1 MLNKITN
8 VCTVTL
14 TILACSFATA
24 QSTQW
29 TGWQSAKSIVDRN
42 NIPSVK
48 FRYRQVSH
56 SVGTVMY
63 KYEVKNTGPTAKIKG
78 LIPYINQANSTE
90 QEMFS
95 KTIGT
100 GNTVTAGQFF

>member
-29 TGWQSAKSIVDRN
+29 TGWQSASRLESFEFRLMFVFTVSTSFLFVVSQYLDR
-42 NIPSVK
+42 
-48 FRYRQVSH
+48 
-56 SVGTVMY
+56 
-63 KYEVKNTGPTAKIKG
+63 A
-78 LIPYINQANSTE
+78 
-90 QEMFS
+90 
-95 KTIGT
+95 
-100 GNTVTAGQFF
+100 